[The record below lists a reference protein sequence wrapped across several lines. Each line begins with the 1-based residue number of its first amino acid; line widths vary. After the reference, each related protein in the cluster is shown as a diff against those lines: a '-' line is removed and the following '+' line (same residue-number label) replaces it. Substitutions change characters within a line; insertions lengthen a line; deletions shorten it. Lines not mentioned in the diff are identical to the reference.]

1 MVGFTVNLF
10 GRRRVGGAMARAS
23 RAPRGVGSCA
33 RDGGPR
39 RVKLVEKGFA
49 VTTVSFLNVIVTNTR

>member
-1 MVGFTVNLF
+1 M
-10 GRRRVGGAMARAS
+10 GGAMARAS

-39 RVKLVEKGFA
+39 RGKLVEKGFA